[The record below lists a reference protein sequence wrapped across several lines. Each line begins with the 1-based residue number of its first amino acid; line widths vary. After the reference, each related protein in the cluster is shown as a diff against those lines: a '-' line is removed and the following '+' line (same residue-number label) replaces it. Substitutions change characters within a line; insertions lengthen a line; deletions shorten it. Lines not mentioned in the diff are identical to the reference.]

1 AFTVGKYLDRPGS
14 KKPKA
19 LQSIFVIA
27 VLIMLM
33 WGSAMWVQVEFDLG
47 NGKKDKNI
55 DFQEGA
61 FWLKFLLYMF
71 YGFNDSIVQVWA
83 YWLMGQ
89 FSDDMSTLGRYA
101 GYYKCVQSG
110 MAAVGWRLGGIPI
123 SPVSNIIVNWT
134 LSTVGL
140 VLAFISVK
148 TYMEEK
154 TQDEGLESPSKD
166 KPLIAH

>member
-1 AFTVGKYLDRPGS
+1 TFG
-14 KKPKA
+14 
-19 LQSIFVIA
+19 
-27 VLIMLM
+27 
-33 WGSAMWVQVEFDLG
+33 
-47 NGKKDKNI
+47 
-55 DFQEGA
+55 
-61 FWLKFLLYMF
+61 
-71 YGFNDSIVQVWA
+71 
-83 YWLMGQ
+83 
-89 FSDDMSTLGRYA
+89 
-101 GYYKCVQSG
+101 CVRGLS
-110 MAAVGWRLGGIPI
+110 I

>member
-1 AFTVGKYLDRPGS
+1 
-14 KKPKA
+14 
-19 LQSIFVIA
+19 
-27 VLIMLM
+27 
-33 WGSAMWVQVEFDLG
+33 
-47 NGKKDKNI
+47 
-55 DFQEGA
+55 
-61 FWLKFLLYMF
+61 
-71 YGFNDSIVQVWA
+71 
-83 YWLMGQ
+83 
-89 FSDDMSTLGRYA
+89 
-101 GYYKCVQSG
+101 
-110 MAAVGWRLGGIPI
+110 RLGGIPI